1 LKPITENIIEQSAIE
16 SLISVGYTYI
26 NGKNISPEGLSCERD
41 SFSQVILIRRLEEAV
56 EKLNPHIPLPARQQA
71 VQKVL
76 RIFSPDL
83 IHNNET
89 FHQYLVEKIKIPYQQ
104 NGYERS
110 HEVSIVDFEN
120 PLNNE
125 FLVVN
130 QFTIIE
136 NNHNKRLDI
145 ILFVNGIPLVT
156 AELKNPSDENAT
168 INKAYD
174 QLETYKATIP
184 GLFTYNSV
192 CVISDGIECRAGSLT
207 AGFTRFMTWKTEDGR
222 KEASRFKPQLDTL
235 IKGML
240 NPFTLLDLIRNFIV
254 FEKTQKED
262 PQTGLIQVT
271 TEKKLAA
278 YHQYYAVNK
287 AVVSTI
293 RATGL
298 YPSNITPSTPALL
311 PKGEGGNTAEEKL
324 NRSKPFPLG
333 RGQGEGAEKQGEST
347 DGRGQ
352 GEGAE
357 MHGEGD
363 EENDQVQEGGINYR
377 GGRNYSTLVEFARKL
392 RKNQTPAEEIFW
404 QVVRNRQFL
413 NLKFRRQ
420 HQIESYIAD
429 FYCNELSL
437 IIELDGEIHLN
448 KEQAIKDNDR
458 DEYLTSLGFITYRF
472 TNDEIFNDIEKVLIK
487 IEVLRNEILP
497 GNNSNETNEDIVSD
511 LPFRN
516 YEYENGKTGSKKGGV
531 VWHTQGSGKSLSMV
545 FYTGK
550 LVLSLN
556 NPTVVVITDRNDL
569 DDQLFDTFASAKQLL
584 RQEPVQAES
593 REHLKTLLKVASGG
607 IVFTTIQKF
616 SPEGL
621 GSEYDQLSD
630 RSNIVVIADEAH
642 RTQYGFEAVMKD
654 IIDKD
659 SKEVIGKRI
668 AYGFAKYI
676 RDALPNATYIG
687 FTGTPIEG
695 TDINTPQVF
704 GNYVDIYDISQAVA
718 DGSTVRIYYE
728 SRLAKVNMD
737 EEGKQL
743 IKEFDDTLTQPLP
756 EGEENYIYSDSRREA
771 KVKWSKL
778 EAIIGSPK
786 RITNLA
792 KDIIFHFEERQKAMY
807 GKGMIVAMSRRIAVD
822 LYNEIVKLK
831 PEWHNDDLNK
841 GAIKVIMTASSS
853 DGPVMSAKHTNKSQR
868 KVLSDRMKDPDDPLK
883 LVIVRDMWLTGFDVP
898 CLHTMY
904 IDKPMRGHTLMQA
917 IARVNRV
924 FKDKPGG
931 LVVDYLGIGTDLK
944 KALSFYSDSG
954 GKGDPAETQEKAVVM
969 MLEKMEVVRQFFMEE
984 SNTREAITV
993 EEPKAYYL
1001 ESPGRGF
1008 NYMRFFEVQPSE
1020 KLSIILQAEE
1030 HLMGLDDGK
1039 NRFIN
1044 EVFLLSQAFALAIP
1058 HEEAMKVKD
1067 EVAVFQAIKARLV
1080 KFTVGGNGGFGGNGE
1095 SKDYSSIIKQIV
1107 DQALSSDEVVDIFDA
1122 AGIKK
1127 PEISIL
1133 SDEFLLEV
1141 KNMKHKNLAIELLR
1155 KILDNELTLRSKTNL
1170 VKSKTLLE
1178 MLESSIK
1185 RYQNNLLT
1193 TAEIIQELI
1202 DIANEIKKADRE
1214 GEELGLTTEEVA
1226 FYNALE
1232 VNESAVKVLGDDVLK
1247 EIAIEIAEKVRQNAT
1262 IDWTIRESARARL
1275 MIVVK
1280 RTLRKYGY
1288 PPDMQ
1293 QKAVDTVL
1301 KQAEMIADYY
1311 VGSN

>member
-1 LKPITENIIEQSAIE
+1 MKPITENIIEQSAIE

-136 NNHNKRLDI
+136 NNHNKRPDI

-287 AVVSTI
+287 AVESTI

-550 LVLSLN
+550 LVMSLN

-743 IKEFDDTLTQPLP
+743 IKEFDKEL
-756 EGEENYIYSDSRREA
+756 EENNELDEKQKA

-792 KDIIFHFEERQKAMY
+792 KDITFHFEERQKAIY

-822 LYNEIVKLK
+822 LYNEIIKLK
-831 PEWHNDDLNK
+831 PEWHSDDLNK

-868 KVLSDRMKDPDDPLK
+868 KALSDRMKDPDDPLK

-954 GKGDPAETQEKAVVM
+954 GKGDPAETQEKAVEM

-984 SNTREAITV
+984 SNTKDAITV

-1001 ESPGRGF
+1001 ESPERGF

-1058 HEEAMKVKD
+1058 HEDAMKIKD

-1080 KFTVGGNGGFGGNGE
+1080 KFTEGGNGGFGSNGE

-1202 DIANEIKKADRE
+1202 DIANEIKKADKE

-1311 VGSN
+1311 VNK